1 MRDNY
6 KFLYLL
12 VHTQEVTENRG
23 SWGGVRQGFLGE
35 GGADSV

>member
-1 MRDNY
+1 M
-6 KFLYLL
+6 FLYLF

-23 SWGGVRQGFLGE
+23 SWGGVRQGFRLASGG